1 MIRSLLIVIIIMLG
15 WSSPEIR
22 VITANSL
29 RFAAD
34 FIEPKDN
41 SNNNPKTI
49 EIPNPFYTEE
59 D

>member
-1 MIRSLLIVIIIMLG
+1 MLG